1 MTIAPRFMGELPARA
16 GSDAIHRPIRRAF
29 LNKTQPHQAVTRSVP
44 DWRSWRDRRNINGL
58 AVPFLNP
65 VPGIPRSC
73 FLRSWSGIPGFQ
85 NRGFLP
91 NTLNYRA
98 NSDRPPFLVPD
109 LRSWKKVNEFKGFG
123 FLGLPYI
130 YIYGCV
136 SGNTPILVRWFPAGP
151 GYRTPSPHPRC
162 RRSAHAAA
170 AMHGVGRDGRRRQ
183 VLAAHRPST
192 ITTKEHGKPRP
203 ESRDGWRRRSW
214 KFPAAT
220 LTRTTPIEG
229 VHHGSRNSAQECAA

>member
-85 NRGFLP
+85 NRDFCP

-98 NSDRPPFLVPD
+98 NTDRPPFLVPG
-109 LRSWKKVNEFKGFG
+109 LRSWKKVNEFKGFW

-136 SGNTPILVRWFPAGP
+136 SGTHTHIGPVVSSRARIPHPIPPSSMTARRSRRRRDAWRSPRRTAPP
-151 GYRTPSPHPRC
+151 GARRTPTLHHRNE
-162 RRSAHAAA
+162 RT
-170 AMHGVGRDGRRRQ
+170 RQ
-183 VLAAHRPST
+183 AKT
-192 ITTKEHGKPRP
+192 
-203 ESRDGWRRRSW
+203 
-214 KFPAAT
+214 
-220 LTRTTPIEG
+220 
-229 VHHGSRNSAQECAA
+229 

>member
-44 DWRSWRDRRNINGL
+44 DWSSWRDHRNINGL

-65 VPGIPRSC
+65 VPGILRSC

-85 NRGFLP
+85 NRDFLP

-109 LRSWKKVNEFKGFG
+109 LRSWKKVNEINGVGCRGLLYIHIWVCFRNTHPYWSGGFR
-123 FLGLPYI
+123 PEPD
-130 YIYGCV
+130 
-136 SGNTPILVRWFPAGP
+136 TAPHPPILDDGEAATPPPRCMAFAATDGAARRSPH
-151 GYRTPSPHPRC
+151 TNPSPSQRKDTASQDLN
-162 RRSAHAAA
+162 RETGGG
-170 AMHGVGRDGRRRQ
+170 GV
-183 VLAAHRPST
+183 P
-192 ITTKEHGKPRP
+192 
-203 ESRDGWRRRSW
+203 
-214 KFPAAT
+214 
-220 LTRTTPIEG
+220 
-229 VHHGSRNSAQECAA
+229 GSSPPPP